1 MTAFDLEALVRPNI
15 LKLAPYRCA
24 RDDYN
29 GPGYIFL
36 DANENSY
43 GPSLGDY
50 QDLQQLN
57 RYPDPN
63 QTEVKRRICALRGGD
78 LTPENLFT
86 GVGSDEAIDNI
97 LRVFCRPGQDK
108 ILTTPPTYGMYGV
121 CANINDVGVIKIPLD
136 PENEFQPRMEEVM
149 ATLQQD
155 HTIKAL
161 FLCSPGNPT
170 SKLIDPKH
178 ILRVLESGWHG
189 ILVVDE
195 AYIDF
200 SLEGSS
206 VCTWVNK
213 YPNLI
218 VMQTLSKAFG
228 LAAIRLGIAFCSPA
242 IAKLMN
248 ALKAPYNI
256 STPTS
261 DLALRALSKDGLQT
275 MRRHVAQ
282 LNASR
287 THLAKALQAL
297 PQVARLV
304 GGTEANFIMAQIQSA
319 KTDKVSNALALQV
332 YEQLAKNRKVVVRFR
347 GNESGCEG
355 CLRITV
361 GTESENET
369 LMKVLTQS
377 LAEND
382 V

>member
-1 MTAFDLEALVRPNI
+1 MAFDLEVLVRPNI
-15 LKLAPYRCA
+15 WKLAPYRCA

-29 GPGYIFL
+29 GPGFIFL

-50 QDLQQLN
+50 KDLQQLN

-63 QTEVKRRICALRGGD
+63 QLEVKRRLCVLRGGD
-78 LTPENLFT
+78 LTPENLFV

-97 LRVFCRPGQDK
+97 LRVFCRPGRDK

-121 CANINDVGVIKIPLD
+121 CASINDVDVVKIPLD
-136 PENEFQPRMEEVM
+136 PHNAFQPRMEEIM
-149 ATLQQD
+149 TKLQQD
-155 HTIKAL
+155 KDIKCL

-178 ILRVLESGWHG
+178 ILQVLESGWHG

-200 SLEGSS
+200 SLDGSS
-206 VCTWVNK
+206 VCTWVNR

-228 LAAIRLGIAFCSPA
+228 LAAIRLGVAFCSPA
-242 IAKLMN
+242 VASLMN

-261 DLALRALSKDGLQT
+261 DLALRALSDDGLQT
-275 MRRHVAQ
+275 MRKHVSQ

-287 THLAKALQAL
+287 TRLAKNLQDL
-297 PQVARLV
+297 PQVSQLV
-304 GGTEANFIMAQIQSA
+304 GGTEANFIMAQIQST
-319 KTDKVSNALALQV
+319 KTGKVSNALALQV
-332 YEQLAKNRKVVVRFR
+332 YEALAQTRKVVVRFR
-347 GNESGCEG
+347 GNEVGCEG

-361 GTESENET
+361 GTEPENET
-369 LMKVLTQS
+369 LMTVLRQA
-377 LAEND
+377 LDEFD